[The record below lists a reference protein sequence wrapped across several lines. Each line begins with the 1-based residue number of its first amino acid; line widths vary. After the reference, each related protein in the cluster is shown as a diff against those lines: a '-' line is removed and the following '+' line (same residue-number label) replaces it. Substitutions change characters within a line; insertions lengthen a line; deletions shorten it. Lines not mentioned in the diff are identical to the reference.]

1 LFENALYD
9 GVVDM
14 LERARPTASATFVAT
29 LKPKVYADRI
39 VHRFGLAPYFSG
51 VYGSELE
58 GKYDDKADLLAYL
71 LETERIHAA
80 DAVMIG
86 DRAGDMVAARAHGVR
101 SIGVL
106 WGYGSGPS

>member
-1 LFENALYD
+1 
-9 GVVDM
+9 M

-58 GKYDDKADLLAYL
+58 GKYDDRPTSSRIC
-71 LETERIHAA
+71 LETERIHA
-80 DAVMIG
+80 G
-86 DRAGDMVAARAHGVR
+86 TR
-101 SIGVL
+101 
-106 WGYGSGPS
+106 